1 MLQERFEALN
11 PTWSAEAQGLAP
23 DGDVFL
29 TEEQVQSFQVP
40 SCARCGGPLKP
51 DVVFFGGT
59 VNPDKVDFVHRR
71 VKEADSLLV
80 VGSSLQ
86 VYSGYRFILT
96 AREKKL
102 PIAILNIGPTRSDDL
117 ACLKLDSRC
126 GELLPLID
134 PR

>member
-1 MLQERFEALN
+1 M
-11 PTWSAEAQGLAP
+11 
-23 DGDVFL
+23 
-29 TEEQVQSFQVP
+29 
-40 SCARCGGPLKP
+40 
-51 DVVFFGGT
+51 
-59 VNPDKVDFVHRR
+59 
-71 VKEADSLLV
+71 SLPCK
-80 VGSSLQ
+80 

-134 PR
+134 PH

>member
-1 MLQERFEALN
+1 MSPELAGRFFTTEPPGEPCRGSLL
-11 PTWSAEAQGLAP
+11 GLA
-23 DGDVFL
+23 L
-29 TEEQVQSFQVP
+29 SASRELLL
-40 SCARCGGPLKP
+40 PLLP
-51 DVVFFGGT
+51 
-59 VNPDKVDFVHRR
+59 R
-71 VKEADSLLV
+71 
-80 VGSSLQ
+80 Q

-117 ACLKLDSRC
+117 ASLKLDSRC